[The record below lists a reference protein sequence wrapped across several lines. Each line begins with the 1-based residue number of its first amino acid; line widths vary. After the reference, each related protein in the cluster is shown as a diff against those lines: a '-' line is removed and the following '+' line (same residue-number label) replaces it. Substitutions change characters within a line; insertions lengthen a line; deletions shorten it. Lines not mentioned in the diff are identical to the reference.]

1 MCLRVYPLTPPKLGQ
16 DVEVADILPRASGW
30 GVTLACKAVPS
41 TALDDTVITN
51 ALLQFITFA
60 LTRSLEVEAPIKE
73 AKGGSGGGDD
83 KPQKRILKMWAK
95 VRKHVQSIVMSAH
108 QVSMQ
113 IGGASDAES
122 EIGEPQHEDTMR
134 RSGLV
139 RKIR

>member
-1 MCLRVYPLTPPKLGQ
+1 MR
-16 DVEVADILPRASGW
+16 

-41 TALDDTVITN
+41 RALDDTVITN

-73 AKGGSGGGDD
+73 AKGGTGGGDD

-113 IGGASDAES
+113 IGGGGGGRPMQSPRSAS
-122 EIGEPQHEDTMR
+122 
-134 RSGLV
+134 RSTRTPCGG
-139 RKIR
+139 RG